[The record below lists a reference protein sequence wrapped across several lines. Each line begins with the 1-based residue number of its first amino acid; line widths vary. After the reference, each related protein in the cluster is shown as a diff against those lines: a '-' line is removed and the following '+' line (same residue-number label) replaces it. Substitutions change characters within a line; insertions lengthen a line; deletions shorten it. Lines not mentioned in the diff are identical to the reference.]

1 MPLVGH
7 FGASMPLSCECCG
20 LDGMIRPRPAA
31 VAEHPKNPSMVAE
44 RGGGRWSRASAG
56 SSSGSASAAAASG
69 PGTLPTGIEP
79 EPAGATVPR
88 WAQLIRHLL
97 RLRRL
102 QRIWH
107 HLGEFLR
114 AQASPS
120 SRLQLSQHF
129 RPLERRR

>member
-1 MPLVGH
+1 MLWVDRMSG
-7 FGASMPLSCECCG
+7 
-20 LDGMIRPRPAA
+20 PRPAA
-31 VAEHPKNPSMVAE
+31 VPEQPKTPSMVAE

-56 SSSGSASAAAASG
+56 SSSGSASTAAASG

-79 EPAGATVPR
+79 EPEGTTVPR

-114 AQASPS
+114 VQVSPAIRS
-120 SRLQLSQHF
+120 QLSSKY
-129 RPLERRR
+129 RPLEKWR

>member
-1 MPLVGH
+1 VLWV
-7 FGASMPLSCECCG
+7 
-20 LDGMIRPRPAA
+20 DRMIGPRPAA
-31 VAEHPKNPSMVAE
+31 VPEQPKTPSMVAE

-79 EPAGATVPR
+79 GPEGATVPR

-102 QRIWH
+102 QRILH
-107 HLGEFLR
+107 HLGEFLKTQVCPATR
-114 AQASPS
+114 S
-120 SRLQLSQHF
+120 QLSSTC
-129 RPLERRR
+129 RPSERRR